1 MEEKV
6 QLGTLWG
13 CRPVSANTCMSRRS
27 LLALAC
33 RVYTDEMQ
41 LEGNEHNVDKVSAIF
56 NSVDCY
62 DSPLRLVACHAA
74 RLGTSA
80 IT

>member
-13 CRPVSANTCMSRRS
+13 CRPVSTNTCMSRHA

-41 LEGNEHNVDKVSAIF
+41 LEGNEHNIDKVSATPHLAGCATAPCALWPAMQPA
-56 NSVDCY
+56 SVHY
-62 DSPLRLVACHAA
+62 
-74 RLGTSA
+74 T